1 MLQIHTYKH
10 ISRERKRESAK
21 QRHNKQMHTYTQIHQ
36 YGHMGGSSNANV
48 SATSTGADVNK
59 AKTKKKQ

>member
-1 MLQIHTYKH
+1 LLQIHTYKH
-10 ISRERKRESAK
+10 ISREKRESAK

-36 YGHMGGSSNANV
+36 YGHMGGSTANV